1 MARSSALADY
11 LVLGPEDYRVL
22 GPAEF
27 GAAGLLAV
35 ESIGP
40 YVDIQACGPLVT
52 VHDSTIEPHLGIGH
66 HPHRYNERLFYM
78 LAGSLDHDDMLN
90 GIRGQMG
97 RDELGRLTE
106 GRRGM
111 IHSEMN
117 NGDETAHA
125 FILVYA
131 TDPLPERASFALL
144 SDAEAPRF
152 EEGDG
157 VSTKELVG
165 PGSPLRVH
173 GDVRRYLDSVLD
185 PEAAVSL
192 SLGADEGALLW
203 VERGV
208 VAVGDRELA
217 RGYTLIVPP
226 GEGQRLISVRA
237 REASRVLRVIFGHGY
252 GLVRRGSDEGDA
264 A

>member
-1 MARSSALADY
+1 MATKRHTPSS
-11 LVLGPEDYRVL
+11 
-22 GPAEF
+22 
-27 GAAGLLAV
+27 
-35 ESIGP
+35 
-40 YVDIQACGPLVT
+40 
-52 VHDSTIEPHLGIGH
+52 
-66 HPHRYNERLFYM
+66 
-78 LAGSLDHDDMLN
+78 
-90 GIRGQMG
+90 
-97 RDELGRLTE
+97 
-106 GRRGM
+106 
-111 IHSEMN
+111 
-117 NGDETAHA
+117 
-125 FILVYA
+125 LVYA

-144 SDAEAPRF
+144 SDAEAPRYD
-152 EEGDG
+152 EGAG

-165 PGSPLRVH
+165 PRSPLRVH
-173 GDVRRYLDSVLD
+173 GDLRRYLDSVLD

-203 VERGV
+203 VERGI

-226 GEGQRLISVRA
+226 EGQRLISVRA